1 MQVAFERV
9 QVAAP
14 EPSVALDP
22 VVDGCQAVGA
32 QRVDPTL
39 SIGADFDKAYFAQ
52 YAQVSRHRRL
62 RQVGQRRD
70 QFAGRAL
77 AAHQYIQQ
85 SPPVRFGNGL
95 EDIHTRILLIVY
107 IDAKLLTGPLTVL
120 SITVI

>member
-22 VVDGCQAVGA
+22 VVDGRQAVDA

-39 SIGADFDKAYFAQ
+39 RIGADFDQAYFAQ

-70 QFAGRAL
+70 QFAGGAF
-77 AAHQYIQQ
+77 AADQYIQQ

-95 EDIHTRILLIVY
+95 ENVHSEY
-107 IDAKLLTGPLTVL
+107 
-120 SITVI
+120 ITVQLYRRKTIYDP

>member
-39 SIGADFDKAYFAQ
+39 GIGADFDKAYFAQ

-77 AAHQYIQQ
+77 AAHQHIQQ

-95 EDIHTRILLIVY
+95 EDIHHAY
-107 IDAKLLTGPLTVL
+107 ITYCLYRRKTIKRPLTVL
-120 SITVI
+120 PITVI